1 MAGPLVLGIVGFLW
15 VAWLGYWLARARD
28 VKVTR
33 WREARLAEI
42 RHRSPIWVA
51 VFLLFF
57 PRWLPRVLDRRFLPA
72 SDLLSIGAIFLVAV
86 GLGFAVWARAYL
98 GRNWSG
104 SVTVKENHT
113 LVRTGPYAQIRHPI
127 YTGIL
132 IAFVGT
138 ALAIGEWRGIVAFF
152 LVLVALIIKSRTE
165 EERMRATFPDY
176 DDYRRQTAALI
187 PFIF

>member
-1 MAGPLVLGIVGFLW
+1 MARPLVLGIIGVLW
-15 VAWLGYWLARARD
+15 VVWLAYWLARARD

-42 RHRSPIWVA
+42 RHRSPIWIA
-51 VFLLFF
+51 TFLLFF
-57 PRWLPRVLDRRFLPA
+57 PRLLPRVLDRRFLPA
-72 SDLLSIGAIFLVAV
+72 SDLLSIVAIALVAA
-86 GLGFAVWARAYL
+86 GLLFAIWARAYL

-113 LVRTGPYAQIRHPI
+113 LIQTGPYAHVRHPI
-127 YTGIL
+127 YTGL
-132 IAFVGT
+132 LLAFVGT
-138 ALAIGEWRGIVAFF
+138 ALAIGEWRGILAF
-152 LVLVALIIKSRTE
+152 LLILLALTIKSRTE

-176 DDYRRQTAALI
+176 DDYCRKTAALI